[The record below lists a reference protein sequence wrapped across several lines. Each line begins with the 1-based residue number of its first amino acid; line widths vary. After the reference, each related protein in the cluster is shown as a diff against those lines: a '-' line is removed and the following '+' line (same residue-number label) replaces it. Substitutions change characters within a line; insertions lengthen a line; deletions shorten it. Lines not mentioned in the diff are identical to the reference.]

1 MMNIEDRYINAVS
14 ARLVDTMA
22 FSVLEVE
29 GQEGL
34 TALVRRRGQ
43 SLEFIFFVRD
53 EGLLD
58 FLFFHQIPKVREYM
72 NRLRCNQA
80 IIINLF
86 PGRTDSKYGLHM
98 PQGSYDGIDVSNIR
112 VDIEG
117 GEVYGDTSS
126 LKRLEVILKEYA
138 DISRLGRYTPVDL
151 KAIQRGYADAK
162 PVVTRGIIAVN
173 ILMWVLMTLA
183 GGSTNVGVLI
193 RFGAMYSPLV
203 LRGEYWRFVT
213 PMFLHVGLMH
223 LAFNSYALYN
233 LGGLAERIY
242 GRYRFV
248 IIYGAAGVCGSF
260 FSFLFTRAV
269 SAGASGAIFGLL
281 GALLYFGR
289 KRPGVFR
296 RGFTANLITILLI
309 NLFIGFSNP
318 GIDNFA
324 HMGGLVGGYISA
336 WLLLKRPGN

>member
-1 MMNIEDRYINAVS
+1 MNTEDRYINAVS
-14 ARLVDTMA
+14 ARLIDSMA
-22 FSVLEVE
+22 FSLLEVE

-34 TALVRRRGQ
+34 IALVRRRGQ
-43 SLEFIFFVRD
+43 SLEFIFFVKD
-53 EGLLD
+53 EVHLEFIG
-58 FLFFHQIPKVREYM
+58 FSQIPRVKEYM
-72 NRLRCNQA
+72 NRLKCNRA
-80 IIINLF
+80 IIVNVF
-86 PGRTDSKYGLHM
+86 PGRE
-98 PQGSYDGIDVSNIR
+98 GSIYVPYMSQETYEEISISNLW
-112 VDIEG
+112 VDIEKG
-117 GEVYGDTSS
+117 TVQGDTSN
-126 LKRLEVILKEYA
+126 LKRLEAVLKGYA
-138 DISRLGRYTPVDL
+138 DIPRLERYTPFDL
-151 KAIQRGYADAK
+151 KAIQRVDVDAK
-162 PVVTRGIIAVN
+162 PIITRGIIAVN
-173 ILMWVLMTLA
+173 ILMWILMTLA
-183 GGSTNVGVLI
+183 GGSTNIGVLI

>member
-1 MMNIEDRYINAVS
+1 MNIEDRYINAVS
-14 ARLVDTMA
+14 ARLIDSMA

-29 GQEGL
+29 GQQGL
-34 TALVRRRGQ
+34 SALVRRRGQ
-43 SLEFIFFVRD
+43 NLELIFFAGQ

-58 FLFFHQIPKVREYM
+58 FFYFHQIPRVREYM
-72 NRLRCNQA
+72 NRLRCNRA
-80 IIINLF
+80 MVVNLF
-86 PGRTDSKYGLHM
+86 PGRAGSKYSPYI
-98 PQGSYDGIDVSNIR
+98 PQGVDDDMEVSNLW

-117 GEVYGDTSS
+117 GTVEGDTSN
-126 LKRLEVILKEYA
+126 LKRLEVMLREYA
-138 DISRLGRYTPVDL
+138 DISRLERYTPFDL
-151 KAIQRGYADAK
+151 KAIQRVDVDAK
-162 PVVTRGIIAVN
+162 PIVTRWIIAINV
-173 ILMWVLMTLA
+173 LMWVLMTLA
-183 GGSTNVGVLI
+183 GGSTNIGVLI
-193 RFGAMYSPLV
+193 RFGAMFSPLV

-242 GRYRFV
+242 GRYRFI
-248 IIYGAAGVCGSF
+248 IIYGVAGVCGSF

-296 RGFTANLITILLI
+296 RSFTTNLVTILLI

-324 HMGGLVGGYISA
+324 HLGGLAGGYISA
-336 WLLLKRPGN
+336 RILLKRSGS